1 MKSRDSNDDMMGGLK
16 QTQVMTS
23 SMVTEAAAVTTV

>member
-23 SMVTEAAAVTTV
+23 MVTEAAAVTTV